1 LAGAVVVAVAVE
13 VDFLVVEVVLD
24 VVVALKVVAAGA
36 AMVRGTSAR
45 RRRANFIFM
54 RWCDDSR

>member
-24 VVVALKVVAAGA
+24 VVVALEVVAAGA

-54 RWCDDSR
+54 R